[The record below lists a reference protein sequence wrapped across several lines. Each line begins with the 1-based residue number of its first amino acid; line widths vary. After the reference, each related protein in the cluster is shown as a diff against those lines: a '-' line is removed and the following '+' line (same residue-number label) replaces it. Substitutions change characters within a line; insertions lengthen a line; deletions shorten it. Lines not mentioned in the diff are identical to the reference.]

1 MSYIPQCSRPFA
13 DCFIIGKISARAT
26 NNCSKWV
33 RIPVEGEGQL
43 RKFKCVSQK
52 LLGFSPHFVM
62 SNDCKHGFQIS
73 VHRIAHTTCLKIIPG
88 TTNPLKPSHE
98 PSFWSFAFSLRM
110 WPA

>member
-1 MSYIPQCSRPFA
+1 VWLATGHTDTFA

-33 RIPVEGEGQL
+33 RIPVEGQL

-62 SNDCKHGFQIS
+62 SNGAS
-73 VHRIAHTTCLKIIPG
+73 IAVC
-88 TTNPLKPSHE
+88 S
-98 PSFWSFAFSLRM
+98 SLQCAPNAAENVYEESRRG
-110 WPA
+110 